1 MFENVMQLR
10 APDAFYHAVKVGT
23 HPLSLAFPWM
33 FSAFSGWL
41 EVEQVLVP

>member
-1 MFENVMQLR
+1 MQLR